1 MLEHEQYV
9 LDLAKKNTESITN
22 SRRNVNVSLSREESD
37 AANKLYRML
46 KTTEGRTNQ
55 LPLTFTAK

>member
-1 MLEHEQYV
+1 MMEHKQYV

-22 SRRNVNVSLSREESD
+22 SRKNAHVSLSREESE

-46 KTTEGRTNQ
+46 KTT
-55 LPLTFTAK
+55 